1 MIRNRKLALLLL
13 AVGAAWAAST
23 PARAQEV
30 TRPVIPIKP
39 LHSPTDKPVKSR
51 FQVLRMMTTA
61 IQVQSIADEREIH
74 TFVYSDQIRD
84 QMRNLLD
91 AGGYQYGDK
100 VVIEYRPGTE
110 VALKIKGKPSK
121 PI

>member
-1 MIRNRKLALLLL
+1 MMRNRKFALLLL

-30 TRPVIPIKP
+30 TRPIIPIKP
-39 LHSPTDKPVKSR
+39 LHSPNDKPVKSR

-61 IQVQSIADEREIH
+61 IQVQSIADERVIH
-74 TFVYSDQIRD
+74 TFAYSDQIRD

>member
-1 MIRNRKLALLLL
+1 MMSNRKLALLLL
-13 AVGAAWAAST
+13 AVGAAWATST
-23 PARAQEV
+23 VAPAQEV
-30 TRPVIPIKP
+30 TRPIIPIKP
-39 LHSPTDKPVKSR
+39 LHPPNEKPVKSR

-61 IQVQSIADEREIH
+61 IQVQSVADEREIH
-74 TFVYSDQIRD
+74 TFAYSDQIRD

-91 AGGYQYGDK
+91 QGGYQYGDK

>member
-1 MIRNRKLALLLL
+1 MRNRKLALLLL
-13 AVGAAWAAST
+13 AVGAAWGASL
-23 PARAQEV
+23 PACAQEV
-30 TRPVIPIKP
+30 ARPIIPIKP
-39 LHSPTDKPVKSR
+39 LHPPTDKPVKTR

-84 QMRNLLD
+84 QMQNLLNE
-91 AGGYQYGDK
+91 GGYQYGDK

-110 VALKIKGKPSK
+110 VALKITGKPSK

>member
-1 MIRNRKLALLLL
+1 MSNRKFALLLL
-13 AVGAAWAAST
+13 AVGAAWASSAS
-23 PARAQEV
+23 ARAQEV

-39 LHSPTDKPVKSR
+39 LHSPNDKPVKSR
-51 FQVLRMMTTA
+51 FQVLHMMPTA
-61 IQVQSIADEREIH
+61 IQVQSVADEREIH
-74 TFVYSDQIRD
+74 TLAYSDQIRD
-84 QMRNLLD
+84 QMQKLFD
-91 AGGYQYGDK
+91 KGGYQFGDK

>member
-1 MIRNRKLALLLL
+1 MSNRKLALVLL
-13 AVGAAWAAST
+13 AVGAAWAASA
-23 PARAQEV
+23 PAPAQEV
-30 TRPVIPIKP
+30 TRPIIPIKP
-39 LHSPTDKPVKSR
+39 LHPPNEKPVKSR

-61 IQVQSIADEREIH
+61 IQVQSVADEREIH
-74 TFVYSDQIRD
+74 TFAYSDQIRD

-91 AGGYQYGDK
+91 QGGYQYGDK

>member
-1 MIRNRKLALLLL
+1 MMSNRKFALLLL
-13 AVGAAWAAST
+13 AVGAAWAASA
-23 PARAQEV
+23 PAPAQEV
-30 TRPVIPIKP
+30 TRQIIPIKP
-39 LHSPTDKPVKSR
+39 LHPPNEKPVKFR

-61 IQVQSIADEREIH
+61 IQVQSVADEREIH
-74 TFVYSDQIRD
+74 TFAYSDQIRD

-91 AGGYQYGDK
+91 QGGYQYGDK

>member
-1 MIRNRKLALLLL
+1 MMSNRKFALLLL
-13 AVGAAWAAST
+13 AVGAAWAASA
-23 PARAQEV
+23 PAPAQEV

-39 LHSPTDKPVKSR
+39 LHPPNEKPVKSR

-61 IQVQSIADEREIH
+61 IQVQSVADEREIH
-74 TFVYSDQIRD
+74 TFAYSDQIRD

-91 AGGYQYGDK
+91 QGGYQYGDK